1 MNFFQGELL
10 TLFRG
15 RSEFQDARYVG
26 RACYVPLPDGT
37 KIKAEFVTGMM
48 GNQYDALRLT
58 AISPTEG
65 KMDVELLRFSDYFRK
80 VPRSN
85 LDSITPYMWVYNGKA
100 EWYVAPSKADKEEL
114 ADAACEYVNLD
125 ALLEITTMKH
135 DTGLASC
142 TWRDAVFRR
151 IQLKH
156 STGT

>member
-10 TLFRG
+10 TFFRG
-15 RSEFQDARYVG
+15 RPEFRDARYVG

-65 KMDVELLRFSDYFRK
+65 KMDTELLRFSDYFRK

-85 LDSITPYMWVYNGKA
+85 LESITPYMWVYDGKA
-100 EWYVAPSKADKEEL
+100 EWYVAPSKADKAEL
-114 ADAACEYVNLD
+114 ADAACEYVNLFTPEQQEQTSMSMS
-125 ALLEITTMKH
+125 L
-135 DTGLASC
+135 
-142 TWRDAVFRR
+142 
-151 IQLKH
+151 
-156 STGT
+156 

>member
-15 RSEFQDARYVG
+15 RPEFRDARYVG

-65 KMDVELLRFSDYFRK
+65 KIRNMQRYLA
-80 VPRSN
+80 
-85 LDSITPYMWVYNGKA
+85 A
-100 EWYVAPSKADKEEL
+100 EAGCCLESGSAP
-114 ADAACEYVNLD
+114 
-125 ALLEITTMKH
+125 
-135 DTGLASC
+135 
-142 TWRDAVFRR
+142 AV
-151 IQLKH
+151 
-156 STGT
+156 